1 MMKIIVGQKQINLS
15 RLIIFA
21 WSAIGLASCTNIP
34 WALVSEPQPGN
45 SGRITFADWCLTR
58 ANLIPEAKHTVD
70 VLLEKA
76 ETNDCDAADR
86 KLSSLTELYIN
97 NDQISDIK
105 PLASLTNLTQLALAF
120 NEIGDIKPLV
130 SLTNLT

>member
-1 MMKIIVGQKQINLS
+1 MAPYFFTLPFSQTFVLF
-15 RLIIFA
+15 RLEVPCHP
-21 WSAIGLASCTNIP
+21 L
-34 WALVSEPQPGN
+34 
-45 SGRITFADWCLTR
+45 RTFADWCLTR

-97 NDQISDIK
+97 HDQISDIK
-105 PLASLTNLTQLALAF
+105 PLASLTNLTQLVLCF

-130 SLTNLT
+130 QLGVSRQTIFVVD